1 MFPLQVN
8 KDQAYGFFITFWSFH
23 CFVQVIIFKKWKSSS
38 HNLETYWEIGV
49 ETMDIKF
56 AEIYVNKKI
65 TRLKLT
71 RILEVHINFMKH

>member
-1 MFPLQVN
+1 MQPNNMV
-8 KDQAYGFFITFWSFH
+8 FILLFGLSI
-23 CFVQVIIFKKWKSSS
+23 VLYRLL
-38 HNLETYWEIGV
+38 HNLEMYWEIGV

-71 RILEVHINFMKH
+71 RILEVHTNFMKH

>member
-1 MFPLQVN
+1 M
-8 KDQAYGFFITFWSFH
+8 
-23 CFVQVIIFKKWKSSS
+23 
-38 HNLETYWEIGV
+38 YWEFGV